1 MQYFKNSKN
10 EVYAYDDDCD
20 EKFILSGLISIS
32 ESEALKLLAP
42 PPPTKEQL
50 QAEAELKRANLRTA
64 ADAEI
69 AWRQDAVDA
78 GMATE
83 EEATTLTAWKTYR
96 VLLMRVDITK
106 APDIEWPNTPKV
118 E

>member
-20 EKFILSGLISIS
+20 EKFIISGLISIS
-32 ESEALKLLAP
+32 ESEALKLLTP

-50 QAEAELKRANLRTA
+50 QAEAELKKANLRMA

-69 AWRQDAVDA
+69 SWRQYAVDK
-78 GMATE
+78 GVATE
-83 EEATTLTAWKTYR
+83 EELAALGEWSMYR